1 MTAVASDRIPLL
13 TESIEKQVEAEQT
26 PEERHVS
33 EADLEWLR
41 SRLTKSGLVLI
52 ERLLARMLKDLEST
66 LVERLRKR
74 AQHELPILI
83 DDILKEQ
90 ASSPPDETDGE
101 T

>member
-1 MTAVASDRIPLL
+1 MATDDIPLL
-13 TESIEKQVEAEQT
+13 TESIEEKADAEQT

-33 EADLEWLR
+33 EADLEWSR

-66 LVERLRKR
+66 LVDRLRQR
-74 AQHELPILI
+74 AQYELPILI

-90 ASSPPDETDGE
+90 ASSGPDETDE
-101 T
+101 EA

>member
-1 MTAVASDRIPLL
+1 MSTDDIPLL
-13 TESIEKQVEAEQT
+13 TESVEENADAEQK

-66 LVERLRKR
+66 LVDRLRQR
-74 AQHELPILI
+74 AQYELPILI

-90 ASSPPDETDGE
+90 TTNSPDDADGE

>member
-1 MTAVASDRIPLL
+1 MANDDIPLL
-13 TESIEKQVEAEQT
+13 TESVKKKSSAEQA
-26 PEERHVS
+26 PEQRQIS

-41 SRLTKSGLVLI
+41 SKLTKSGLLLI

-66 LVERLRKR
+66 LVDRLRQR
-74 AQHELPILI
+74 AQYELPILI

-90 ASSPPDETDGE
+90 ATSRSDETDGE